1 MTGEIAGLLLVDKPE
16 GPSSHDVVSAARK
29 ILGVR
34 RVGHT
39 GTLDPFAS
47 GLLLLCVGWV
57 TRLAEYLSALPKTYR
72 GVIRLGVSTDT
83 DDRTGSVID
92 SSRVWRG
99 LDRQRVQTALE
110 EQVGVI
116 EQVPP
121 AYSAKKVAGRRAY
134 AVARE
139 GRAPRLAARKV
150 AIHRATVSDF
160 APPDVSIE
168 LECSSGT
175 YVRAVARDLGT
186 RLGVGAHLAVLRR
199 LRVGPFGV
207 EDAVDLGAASRRE
220 EVIERLL
227 PPEAAVGH
235 LERVELDRASVGDLV
250 HGRPVVWQGGVGES
264 LAVHHEGSL
273 IAVAGVRDGQL
284 WPLKVFPRVEGL
296 EGLGE

>member
-16 GPSSHDVVSAARK
+16 GPSSHDVVSVARK
-29 ILGVR
+29 LIGVR

-47 GLLLLCVGWV
+47 GLLVLCVGWV

-83 DDRTGSVID
+83 DDCTGSVTHTNAD
-92 SSRVWRG
+92 WRE
-99 LDRQRVQTALE
+99 LDRQKVQAALE
-110 EQVGVI
+110 EQLGVI

-121 AYSAKKVAGRRAY
+121 AYSAKKVSGRRAY
-134 AVARE
+134 AVARQ
-139 GRAPRLAARKV
+139 GSAPRLAARKV
-150 AIHRATVSDF
+150 TIRRATIRDF

-168 LECSSGT
+168 LDCSSGT

-186 RLGVGAHLAVLRR
+186 SLAVGAHLAALRR

-207 EDAVDLGAASRRE
+207 EDAVELSTATRRE
-220 EVIERLL
+220 SVIERLL

-235 LERVELDRASVGDLV
+235 LESVELDRASVGDLV
-250 HGRPVVWQGGVGES
+250 HGRPVNWQGGVGEP
-264 LAVHHEGSL
+264 LAVHHAGRL

-284 WPLKVFPRVEGL
+284 WPLKVFPRKDGPGGSAE
-296 EGLGE
+296 